1 MPRRWV
7 RSDVLFRLDKGIVQR
22 QPRLFSAEKLLCCWF
37 MISSRLV
44 SLDPLKARWLG
55 PSVRSCCSL
64 HMRYLCL
71 QVEQQLNRRSAA
83 GSDPSRLSHQD
94 SVPLPRIPQISM
106 SSHVAKP
113 KKVLEWPSSRR
124 NCLAVAECREGV
136 PEPLAPGACRAA
148 LSCVALS
155 SWSQGSLASCRVAC
169 IHVSPWNP

>member
-1 MPRRWV
+1 MR
-7 RSDVLFRLDKGIVQR
+7 G

-55 PSVRSCCSL
+55 PSIRSCCSL
-64 HMRYLCL
+64 RMRCLCL
-71 QVEQQLNRRSAA
+71 QVEQQLNQRSAA
-83 GSDPSRLSHQD
+83 GRDPSRLSHQN
-94 SVPLPRIPQISM
+94 SAPLPRIPQISM
-106 SSHVAKP
+106 ISRVAKP
-113 KKVLEWPSSRR
+113 KKVLEWPSSGR

-136 PEPLAPGACRAA
+136 PEPLPPVGCRAP

-169 IHVSPWNP
+169 IHVTVESLTPPGCQVSVDY